1 VQLERIRASIQ
12 DLIYLEDLEPL
23 RHFRFPPW
31 NKVTPYT
38 IDISPL
44 PKDEAALVMIFFRRD
59 VLSSRDILPD
69 EKFSEEQILSLGD

>member
-44 PKDEAALVMIFFRRD
+44 PKDEAALVH
-59 VLSSRDILPD
+59 DILPSKCL
-69 EKFSEEQILSLGD
+69 ELQRHPARRKFSEEQILSLGD